1 MKWGKWMR
9 SSRKKVVV
17 AITMLVVMVGIAVAV
32 VWSRQAWRPAPPDHP
47 LQSGQH
53 VPKQESPFTDEE
65 IARLND
71 AVQAAGSEPVAL
83 AAARPG
89 YRTDE
94 QGKRRIVT
102 IHDVDESHKAAG
114 MYQLQVFCLG
124 TGSLDI
130 DFSVGDAS
138 RNDALRCIADD
149 IAVANMPLEAT
160 DSDIMEIT
168 IRPSEASDCQIAYRV
183 DRIPSA

>member
-1 MKWGKWMR
+1 MR
-9 SSRKKVVV
+9 FSKKA
-17 AITMLVVMVGIAVAV
+17 AIAAIAMLVVAAGIAVAV
-32 VWSRQAWRPAPPDHP
+32 ICLRQSWFDQSDDS
-47 LQSGQH
+47 LQNEPQISQL
-53 VPKQESPFTDEE
+53 ESSFTDED
-65 IARLND
+65 IAGLND
-71 AVQAAGSEPVAL
+71 AVRAVGDNPIAL
-83 AAARPG
+83 ATARPS
-89 YRTDE
+89 YLVDE
-94 QGKRRIVT
+94 QGDRRTMT
-102 IHDVDESHKAAG
+102 IHDVDESHKTAG

-130 DFSVGDAS
+130 DFSIGDAS

>member
-71 AVQAAGSEPVAL
+71 AVQAVGNEPVAL
-83 AAARPG
+83 ATARPS
-89 YRTDE
+89 YLADE
-94 QGKRRIVT
+94 QGKRRIMT
-102 IHDVDESHKAAG
+102 IHDVDKSHKTAG

-124 TGSLDI
+124 TGLLDV
-130 DFSVGDAS
+130 DFSIGDAS
-138 RNDALRCIADD
+138 RNDTLRCIVND
-149 IAVANMPLEAT
+149 IAVANIPLEVA
-160 DSDIMEIT
+160 DSDIMEVT

-183 DRIPSA
+183 DRIPAA